1 MLFARRTKPRFW
13 ERVRVAVWPRRSWGR
28 SMRYVRKR
36 VLRMSGSPHAVAA
49 GFASGVFA
57 SCTPL
62 VGFHF
67 LLGAFVAYI
76 TRGNLVASALGTAVG
91 NPLTFPFIWAATYR
105 IGSWILGID
114 GRGPD
119 AGPIR
124 LSHGLFNESLD
135 TMWPLLKPMLV
146 AGVPIGVI
154 AWILFYFP
162 VRRAVRIYQ
171 ENRKRRVLDR
181 RHERRALLKAESM
194 GGEM

>member
-1 MLFARRTKPRFW
+1 
-13 ERVRVAVWPRRSWGR
+13 
-28 SMRYVRKR
+28 MRYIRKR

-67 LLGAFVAYI
+67 ILGAVVAYL
-76 TRGNLVASALGTAVG
+76 TRGNLVASALGTAIG
-91 NPLTFPFIWAATYR
+91 NPLTFPFIWAGTYR
-105 IGSWILGID
+105 LGSLILGLD
-114 GRGPD
+114 G
-119 AGPIR
+119 AGAPTR
-124 LSHGLFNESLD
+124 LSDGLFSESLD

-146 AGVPIGVI
+146 AGIPLGLI
-154 AWILFYFP
+154 AWVVFYFP

-181 RHERRALLKAESM
+181 RHERRAILKAKTM
-194 GGEM
+194 GGDA

>member
-1 MLFARRTKPRFW
+1 
-13 ERVRVAVWPRRSWGR
+13 
-28 SMRYVRKR
+28 MRYIQKR
-36 VLRMSGSPHAVAA
+36 VLRMTGSPHAVAA

-67 LLGAFVAYI
+67 ILGAVVAYI
-76 TRGNLVASALGTAVG
+76 TRGNLLASALGTAIG
-91 NPLTFPFIWAATYR
+91 NPLTFPFIWAGTYR
-105 IGSWILGID
+105 VGSWMLGLE
-114 GRGPD
+114 GEGPSPARL
-119 AGPIR
+119 AG
-124 LSHGLFNESLD
+124 GLFNESLD

-154 AWILFYFP
+154 AWFVFYFP

-181 RHERRALLKAESM
+181 LHERRLLKAQSVR
-194 GGEM
+194 GEA